1 MIITM
6 KFLFGFSLVFILT
19 LLPGGDAL
27 AYDLI
32 NLNSR
37 KDVTQSFMLIKPIG
51 TPIGAAIM
59 FPTEEGNVKFKKKS
73 RGYKIKKGGWYGNK
87 HRMFTE
93 NGLWLAFVEP
103 PSDQIHGIDT
113 RFRQSEN
120 HVKDIAA
127 VVAEV
132 ERRSGFKPFLMGTC
146 RGSYSAA
153 SVGSKIDNGSISGVV
168 LISTRSRARDGSV
181 VRGARKGGLTAPLMM
196 IHHEDD
202 DCKGSPYSGMKSI
215 AGFFEKSSDRVETLT
230 VKGGWQSSGLKQK
243 KGCGKNGSHKFFG
256 SEKEIVD
263 AIADWVVGKEIPS
276 VLETGL

>member
-1 MIITM
+1 MIITR
-6 KFLFGFSLVFILT
+6 KFLFGFSLVFILI
-19 LLPGGDAL
+19 LLPEGDAL

-37 KDVTQSFMLIKPIG
+37 KDATQSFMLIKPIG

-59 FPTEEGNVKFKKKS
+59 FPTEEGTVKFKKKS
-73 RGYKIKKGGWYGNK
+73 WGYKIKKGGWYGNN
-87 HRMFTE
+87 HRMFAE

-103 PSDQIHGIDT
+103 PSDQTHGIDT
-113 RFRQSEN
+113 KFRQSEN

-132 ERRSGFKPFLMGTC
+132 ERRTGFKPFLMGTC

-153 SVGSKIDNGSISGVV
+153 SVGSKIDNGNISGVV
-168 LISTRSRARDGSV
+168 LMSTRSSARDGSV
-181 VRGARKGGLTAPLMM
+181 VRGVRKGGLTAPIMM

-202 DCKGSPYSGMKSI
+202 DCKGSPYRGMKSI
-215 AGFFEKSSDRVETLT
+215 AEFFEKSSDHVETIT
-230 VKGGWQSSGLKQK
+230 VKGGWQSSGRKQK

-263 AIADWVVGKEIPS
+263 TIADWVVGKKIPS